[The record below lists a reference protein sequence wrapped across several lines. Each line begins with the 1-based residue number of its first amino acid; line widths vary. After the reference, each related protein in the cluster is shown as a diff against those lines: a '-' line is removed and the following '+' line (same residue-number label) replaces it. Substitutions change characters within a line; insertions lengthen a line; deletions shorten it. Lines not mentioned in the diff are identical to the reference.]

1 MEFLSRTERMLS
13 ADEIKKINSKSVLV
27 FGLGGVGGSCVE
39 SLVRAGIGKLGIV
52 DGDEY
57 EITNVNRQIFATRKT
72 LGMRKVDA
80 CQERLWDIN
89 PELIIDKYDLFVTE
103 DNIKDID
110 FENYDYIVDA
120 IDTITSKLLII
131 KEAYD
136 KNIKI
141 ISAMG
146 AGNRLDPT
154 KFKVLDIEKTK
165 SDPVARIMR
174 KKLKDMNIKKLKV
187 VCSEE
192 LPIKTGD
199 RTPGSI
205 SFVPPVCGM
214 VMASYVVSD
223 ILKSWNDSEKNI

>member
-1 MEFLSRTERMLS
+1 MEFLSRTERMIS
-13 ADEIKKINSKSVLV
+13 KEDIDKINNKSVIV

-39 SLVRAGIGKLGIV
+39 ALVRAGIGEIGIV

-57 EITNVNRQIFATRKT
+57 EITNVNRQAFATTKT

-80 CQERLWDIN
+80 CEERLLEIN
-89 PELIIDKYDLFVTE
+89 PNLKIKKYDLFVSGE
-103 DNIKDID
+103 NIRDID
-110 FENYDYIVDA
+110 FESYDYVVDA

-131 KEAYD
+131 KEACD
-136 KNIKI
+136 RNIKI

-154 KFKVLDIEKTK
+154 KFQIIDIEKTK
-165 SDPVARIMR
+165 NDPVARIMR
-174 KKLKDMNIKKLKV
+174 KKLKDMGIKKLKV
-187 VCSEE
+187 VCSNE

-214 VMASYVVSD
+214 VLASQVIRD
-223 ILKSWNDSEKNI
+223 ILRSWK

>member
-1 MEFLSRTERMLS
+1 MISDKDIE
-13 ADEIKKINSKSVLV
+13 KVNSKSVLV
-27 FGLGGVGGSCVE
+27 FGLGGVGGSLAE
-39 SLVRAGIGKLGIV
+39 SLVRAGIGEIGLV

-57 EITNVNRQIFATRKT
+57 EITNVNRQVFATMKT

-80 CQERLWDIN
+80 CQERLLDIN
-89 PELIIDKYDLFVTE
+89 PNLFVKKYDLFVTE
-103 DNIKDID
+103 ENIKDID
-110 FENYDYIVDA
+110 FENYDYVLDA

-131 KEAYD
+131 REAYD
-136 KNIKI
+136 NNIKI

-154 KFKVLDIEKTK
+154 KFKIMDIEKTK
-165 SDPVARIMR
+165 NDPVARIMR
-174 KKLKDMNIKKLKV
+174 KKLKEMNIKKLKV

-192 LPIKTGD
+192 LPIKTSD

-214 VMASYVVSD
+214 VLASYVITD
-223 ILKSWNDSEKNI
+223 ILKS

>member
-1 MEFLSRTERMLS
+1 MEFLSRSERMLS
-13 ADEIKKINSKSVLV
+13 ADDIKKINSKSVLV

-39 SLVRAGIGKLGIV
+39 SLVRAGIGKVGIV

-57 EITNVNRQIFATRKT
+57 EITNVNRQIFATTKT

-80 CQERLWDIN
+80 CQERLLEIN
-89 PELIIDKYDLFVTE
+89 PEVKIKKYDLFVSE
-103 DNIKDID
+103 ENIRDID
-110 FENYDYIVDA
+110 FESYDYVVDA

-131 KEAYD
+131 REAYD
-136 KNIKI
+136 RNIKI

-154 KFKVLDIEKTK
+154 KFQVMEIEKTQN
-165 SDPVARIMR
+165 DPLARIMR
-174 KKLKDMNIKKLKV
+174 KKLKEMGIKKLKV
-187 VCSEE
+187 VCSSE

-214 VMASYVVSD
+214 VLASQVIRD
-223 ILKSWNDSEKNI
+223 ILKS

>member
-1 MEFLSRTERMLS
+1 MDFLSRTKRMIS
-13 ADEIKKINSKSVLV
+13 DQDIEKINSKSVLV
-27 FGLGGVGGSCVE
+27 FGLGGVGGSLAE
-39 SLVRAGIGKLGIV
+39 SLVRAGIGKIGIV

-57 EITNVNRQIFATRKT
+57 EITNVNRQVFATMKT
-72 LGMRKVDA
+72 LGMRKVYA
-80 CQERLWDIN
+80 CQERLLDIN
-89 PELIIDKYDLFVTE
+89 PNLLVKNYDLFVTE
-103 DNIKDID
+103 ENIKDID
-110 FENYDYIVDA
+110 FENYDYVVDA

-131 KEAYD
+131 REAYD

-154 KFKVLDIEKTK
+154 KFKIMDIEKTK
-165 SDPVARIMR
+165 NDPVARIMR
-174 KKLKDMNIKKLKV
+174 KKLKEMNIKKLKV

-192 LPIKTGD
+192 LPIKTSD

-214 VMASYVVSD
+214 VLASYVITD
-223 ILKSWNDSEKNI
+223 ILKS

>member
-1 MEFLSRTERMLS
+1 MERMLS
-13 ADEIKKINSKSVLV
+13 SEDIKKINSRSVLV

-39 SLVRAGIGKLGIV
+39 ALIRSGVEKVGIV

-57 EITNVNRQIFATRKT
+57 EITNLNRQIFATMKT
-72 LGMRKVDA
+72 IGIRKVDA
-80 CQERLWDIN
+80 CEERMLEIN
-89 PELIIDKYDLFVTE
+89 PKLKIKKYDIFVTE
-103 DNIKDID
+103 ENICGID
-110 FENYDYIVDA
+110 FENYDYVVDA

-131 KEAYD
+131 RAAYE

-154 KFKVLDIEKTK
+154 KFEVVDIEKTK
-165 SDPVARIMR
+165 NDPVARIIR
-174 KKLKDMNIKKLKV
+174 KKLKEMNIKKLKV
-187 VCSEE
+187 VCSKEI
-192 LPIKTGD
+192 PIKTHD

-214 VMASYVVSD
+214 VLASYVISD
-223 ILKSWNDSEKNI
+223 ILKS

>member
-1 MEFLSRTERMLS
+1 MISDQDIE
-13 ADEIKKINSKSVLV
+13 KINSKSVLV
-27 FGLGGVGGSCVE
+27 FGLGGVGGSLAE
-39 SLVRAGIGKLGIV
+39 SLVRAGIGKIGLV

-57 EITNVNRQIFATRKT
+57 EITNVNRQVFATMKT

-80 CQERLWDIN
+80 CQERLLDIN
-89 PELIIDKYDLFVTE
+89 PNLLVKKYDLFVTE
-103 DNIKDID
+103 ENIKDID
-110 FENYDYIVDA
+110 FENYDYVVDA

-131 KEAYD
+131 REAYN
-136 KNIKI
+136 KNVKI

-154 KFKVLDIEKTK
+154 KFKIMDIEKTK
-165 SDPVARIMR
+165 NDPVARIMR
-174 KKLKDMNIKKLKV
+174 KKLKEMNIRKLKV

-192 LPIKTGD
+192 LPIKTSD

-214 VMASYVVSD
+214 VLASYVITD
-223 ILKSWNDSEKNI
+223 ILKS

>member
-1 MEFLSRTERMLS
+1 MISDKDIE
-13 ADEIKKINSKSVLV
+13 KVNSKSVLV
-27 FGLGGVGGSCVE
+27 FGLGGVGGSLAE
-39 SLVRAGIGKLGIV
+39 SLVRAGIGEIGLV

-57 EITNVNRQIFATRKT
+57 EITNVNRQVFATMKT

-80 CQERLWDIN
+80 CQERLLDIN
-89 PELIIDKYDLFVTE
+89 PNLLVKKYDLFVTE
-103 DNIKDID
+103 ENIKDID
-110 FENYDYIVDA
+110 FENYDYVVDA

-131 KEAYD
+131 REAYD
-136 KNIKI
+136 NNIKI

-154 KFKVLDIEKTK
+154 KFKIMDIEKTK
-165 SDPVARIMR
+165 NDPVARIMR
-174 KKLKDMNIKKLKV
+174 KKLKEMNIKKLKV

-192 LPIKTGD
+192 LPIKTSD

-214 VMASYVVSD
+214 VLASYVITD
-223 ILKSWNDSEKNI
+223 ILKS

>member
-1 MEFLSRTERMLS
+1 MEFLSRTKRMIS
-13 ADEIKKINSKSVLV
+13 DQDIEKINSKSVLV
-27 FGLGGVGGSCVE
+27 FGLGGVGGSLAE
-39 SLVRAGIGKLGIV
+39 SLVRAGIGKIGLV

-57 EITNVNRQIFATRKT
+57 EITNVNRQVFANMKT

-80 CQERLWDIN
+80 CKERLLDIN
-89 PELIIDKYDLFVTE
+89 PDLLIKKYDLFVTKE
-103 DNIKDID
+103 NISEID
-110 FENYDYIVDA
+110 FENYDYVVDA

-131 KEAYD
+131 KKAYD
-136 KNIKI
+136 KDIKI

-154 KFKVLDIEKTK
+154 KFKIMDIEKTK
-165 SDPVARIMR
+165 NDPLARIMR
-174 KKLKDMNIKKLKV
+174 KKLKEMNIKKLKV

-192 LPIKTGD
+192 LPIKTSD

-214 VMASYVVSD
+214 VLASYVITD
-223 ILKSWNDSEKNI
+223 ILKS

>member
-1 MEFLSRTERMLS
+1 MDFLSRTKRMIS
-13 ADEIKKINSKSVLV
+13 DQDIEKVNSKSVLV
-27 FGLGGVGGSCVE
+27 FGLGGVGGSLAE
-39 SLVRAGIGKLGIV
+39 SLVRAGIGEIGLV

-57 EITNVNRQIFATRKT
+57 EITNVNRQVFATMKT

-80 CQERLWDIN
+80 CQERLLDIN
-89 PELIIDKYDLFVTE
+89 PNLLVKKYDLFVTE
-103 DNIKDID
+103 ENIKDID
-110 FENYDYIVDA
+110 FENYDYVVDA

-131 KEAYD
+131 REAYD
-136 KNIKI
+136 NNIKI

-154 KFKVLDIEKTK
+154 KFKIMDIEKTK
-165 SDPVARIMR
+165 NDPVARIMR
-174 KKLKDMNIKKLKV
+174 KKLKEMSIKKLKV

-192 LPIKTGD
+192 LPIKTSD

-214 VMASYVVSD
+214 VLASYVITD
-223 ILKSWNDSEKNI
+223 ILKS

>member
-1 MEFLSRTERMLS
+1 MISDQDIE
-13 ADEIKKINSKSVLV
+13 KINSKSVLV
-27 FGLGGVGGSCVE
+27 FGLGGVGGSLAE
-39 SLVRAGIGKLGIV
+39 SLVRAGIGKIGLV

-57 EITNVNRQIFATRKT
+57 EITNLNRQVFATMKT

-80 CQERLWDIN
+80 CQERLLDIN
-89 PELIIDKYDLFVTE
+89 PNLLVKKYDLFVTE
-103 DNIKDID
+103 ENIKDID
-110 FENYDYIVDA
+110 FENYDYVVDA

-131 KEAYD
+131 REAYD
-136 KNIKI
+136 NNIKI

-154 KFKVLDIEKTK
+154 KFKIMDIEKTK
-165 SDPVARIMR
+165 NDPVARIMR
-174 KKLKDMNIKKLKV
+174 KKLKEMNIKKLKV

-192 LPIKTGD
+192 LPIKTSD

-214 VMASYVVSD
+214 VLASYVITD
-223 ILKSWNDSEKNI
+223 ILKS

>member
-1 MEFLSRTERMLS
+1 MEFLSRTERMIS
-13 ADEIKKINSKSVLV
+13 SDDIKKINSKAVLV
-27 FGLGGVGGSCVE
+27 FGLGGVGGSSVE
-39 SLVRAGIGKLGIV
+39 SLVRSGIGKVGIV

-57 EITNVNRQIFATRKT
+57 EITNVNRQVFATTKT
-72 LGMRKVDA
+72 IGMRKVDA
-80 CQERLWDIN
+80 CQERLLEIN
-89 PELIIDKYDLFVTE
+89 PEVKIKKYDLFITE
-103 DNIKDID
+103 ENIKDID
-110 FENYDYIVDA
+110 FENYDYVVDA

-131 KEAYD
+131 KAAHE

-154 KFKVLDIEKTK
+154 KFEVLDIEKTK
-165 SDPVARIMR
+165 NDPVARIMR
-174 KKLKDMNIKKLKV
+174 KKLKEMNIKKLKV

-192 LPIKTGD
+192 LPIKTSD

-214 VMASYVVSD
+214 ILASYVITD
-223 ILKSWNDSEKNI
+223 ILKSWKELKKHI

>member
-1 MEFLSRTERMLS
+1 MEFLSRTKRMIS
-13 ADEIKKINSKSVLV
+13 DQDIEKINSKSVLV
-27 FGLGGVGGSCVE
+27 FGLGGVGGSLAE
-39 SLVRAGIGKLGIV
+39 SLVRAGIGKIGLV

-57 EITNVNRQIFATRKT
+57 EITNVNRQVFATMKT

-80 CQERLWDIN
+80 CQERLLDIN
-89 PELIIDKYDLFVTE
+89 PDLLIKKYDLFVTE
-103 DNIKDID
+103 DNISDID
-110 FENYDYIVDA
+110 FENYDYVVDA

-136 KNIKI
+136 KDIKI

-154 KFKVLDIEKTK
+154 KFKIMDIEKTK
-165 SDPVARIMR
+165 NDPLARIMR
-174 KKLKDMNIKKLKV
+174 KKLKEMNIKKLKV

-192 LPIKTGD
+192 LPIKTSD

-214 VMASYVVSD
+214 VLASYVITD
-223 ILKSWNDSEKNI
+223 ILKS

>member
-1 MEFLSRTERMLS
+1 MEFLSRTERMIS
-13 ADEIKKINSKSVLV
+13 KEDIDKINNKSVIV

-39 SLVRAGIGKLGIV
+39 ALVRAGIGEIGIV

-57 EITNVNRQIFATRKT
+57 EITNVNRQAFATTKT

-80 CQERLWDIN
+80 CEERLLEIN
-89 PELIIDKYDLFVTE
+89 PNLKIKKYDLFVSGE
-103 DNIKDID
+103 NIRDID
-110 FENYDYIVDA
+110 FESYDYVVDA

-131 KEAYD
+131 KEACD
-136 KNIKI
+136 RNIKI

-154 KFKVLDIEKTK
+154 KFQIIDIEKTK
-165 SDPVARIMR
+165 NDPVARIMR
-174 KKLKDMNIKKLKV
+174 KKLKDMGIKKLKV
-187 VCSEE
+187 VCSNE

-214 VMASYVVSD
+214 VLASQVIRD
-223 ILKSWNDSEKNI
+223 ILRS

>member
-1 MEFLSRTERMLS
+1 MISDKDIE
-13 ADEIKKINSKSVLV
+13 KVNSKSVLV
-27 FGLGGVGGSCVE
+27 FGLGGVGGSLAE
-39 SLVRAGIGKLGIV
+39 SLVRAGIGEIGLV

-57 EITNVNRQIFATRKT
+57 EITNVNRQVFATMKT

-80 CQERLWDIN
+80 CQERLLDIN
-89 PELIIDKYDLFVTE
+89 PNLFVKKYDLFVTE
-103 DNIKDID
+103 ENIKDID
-110 FENYDYIVDA
+110 FENYDYVVDA

-131 KEAYD
+131 REAYD
-136 KNIKI
+136 NNIKI

-154 KFKVLDIEKTK
+154 KFKIMDIEKTK
-165 SDPVARIMR
+165 NDPVARIMR
-174 KKLKDMNIKKLKV
+174 KKLKEMNIKKLKV

-192 LPIKTGD
+192 LPIKTSD

-214 VMASYVVSD
+214 VLASYVITD
-223 ILKSWNDSEKNI
+223 ILKS

>member
-1 MEFLSRTERMLS
+1 MLS
-13 ADEIKKINSKSVLV
+13 ADDIKKINSKSVLV

-39 SLVRAGIGKLGIV
+39 SLVRAGIGKVGIV

-57 EITNVNRQIFATRKT
+57 EITNVNRQIFATTKT

-80 CQERLWDIN
+80 CQERLLEIN
-89 PELIIDKYDLFVTE
+89 PEVKIKKYDLFVSE
-103 DNIKDID
+103 ENIRDID
-110 FENYDYIVDA
+110 FESYDYVVDA

-131 KEAYD
+131 REAYD
-136 KNIKI
+136 RNIKI

-154 KFKVLDIEKTK
+154 KFQVMEIEKTQN
-165 SDPVARIMR
+165 DPLARIMR
-174 KKLKDMNIKKLKV
+174 KKLKEMGIKKLKV
-187 VCSEE
+187 VCSSE

-214 VMASYVVSD
+214 VLASQVIRD
-223 ILKSWNDSEKNI
+223 ILKS

>member
-1 MEFLSRTERMLS
+1 MISDKDIE
-13 ADEIKKINSKSVLV
+13 KVNSKSVLV
-27 FGLGGVGGSCVE
+27 FGLGGVGGSLAE
-39 SLVRAGIGKLGIV
+39 SLVRAGIGEIGLV

-57 EITNVNRQIFATRKT
+57 EITNVNRQVFATMKT

-80 CQERLWDIN
+80 CQERLLDIN
-89 PELIIDKYDLFVTE
+89 PNLLVKKYDLFVTE
-103 DNIKDID
+103 ENIKDID
-110 FENYDYIVDA
+110 FENYDYVVDA

-131 KEAYD
+131 REAYD

-154 KFKVLDIEKTK
+154 KFKIMDIEKTK
-165 SDPVARIMR
+165 NDPVARIMR
-174 KKLKDMNIKKLKV
+174 KKLKEMNIKKLKV

-192 LPIKTGD
+192 LPIKTSD

-214 VMASYVVSD
+214 VLASYVITD
-223 ILKSWNDSEKNI
+223 ILKS

>member
-1 MEFLSRTERMLS
+1 MEFLSRTERMIPKGDL
-13 ADEIKKINSKSVLV
+13 ERLKNKSILV
-27 FGLGGVGGSCVE
+27 FGLGGVGGACVE
-39 SLVRAGIGKLGIV
+39 SLVRAGIGKIGLV

-57 EITNVNRQIFATRKT
+57 EITNVNRQIFATMKT

-80 CQERLWDIN
+80 CEERLLDIN
-89 PELIIDKYDLFVTE
+89 PDLKIKKYDLFINDE
-103 DNIKDID
+103 NINEID

-154 KFKVLDIEKTK
+154 KFQVMNIEKTQN
-165 SDPVARIMR
+165 DPVAKIMR
-174 KKLKDMNIKKLKV
+174 KKLKEMRIKKLKV
-187 VCSEE
+187 VCSTE

-214 VMASYVVSD
+214 VLASYVIRD
-223 ILKSWNDSEKNI
+223 ILKS

>member
-1 MEFLSRTERMLS
+1 MEFLSRTERMIS
-13 ADEIKKINSKSVLV
+13 KEDIDKINNKFVIV

-39 SLVRAGIGKLGIV
+39 ALVRAGIGEIGIV

-57 EITNVNRQIFATRKT
+57 EITNVNRQAFATTKT

-80 CQERLWDIN
+80 CEERLLEIN
-89 PELIIDKYDLFVTE
+89 PNLKIKKYDLFVSGK
-103 DNIKDID
+103 NIRDID
-110 FENYDYIVDA
+110 FESYDYVVDA

-136 KNIKI
+136 RNIKI

-154 KFKVLDIEKTK
+154 KFQVIDIEKTNN
-165 SDPVARIMR
+165 DPVARIMR
-174 KKLKDMNIKKLKV
+174 KKLKEMGIKKLKV
-187 VCSEE
+187 VCSSE

-214 VMASYVVSD
+214 VLASQVIRD
-223 ILKSWNDSEKNI
+223 ILRSWK

>member
-1 MEFLSRTERMLS
+1 MEFLSRTKRMIS
-13 ADEIKKINSKSVLV
+13 DKDIEKVNSKSVLV
-27 FGLGGVGGSCVE
+27 FGLGGVGGSLAE
-39 SLVRAGIGKLGIV
+39 SLVRAGIGEIGLV

-57 EITNVNRQIFATRKT
+57 EITNVNRQVFATMKT

-80 CQERLWDIN
+80 CQERLLDIN
-89 PELIIDKYDLFVTE
+89 PNLLVKKYDLFVTE
-103 DNIKDID
+103 ENIKDID
-110 FENYDYIVDA
+110 FENYDYVVDA

-131 KEAYD
+131 REAYD

-154 KFKVLDIEKTK
+154 KFKIMDIEKTK
-165 SDPVARIMR
+165 NDPVARIMR
-174 KKLKDMNIKKLKV
+174 KKLKEMNIKKLKV

-192 LPIKTGD
+192 LPIKTSD

-214 VMASYVVSD
+214 VLASYVITD
-223 ILKSWNDSEKNI
+223 ILKSWNEVKKNI

>member
-1 MEFLSRTERMLS
+1 MEFLSRTERMIPKE
-13 ADEIKKINSKSVLV
+13 DVEKINDKSVIV

-39 SLVRAGIGKLGIV
+39 ALVRAGIGEIGLV

-57 EITNVNRQIFATRKT
+57 EITNINRQAFATTKT

-80 CQERLWDIN
+80 CEERLLEIN
-89 PELIIDKYDLFVTE
+89 PKLKIKKYDLFVSE
-103 DNIKDID
+103 ENIRDID
-110 FENYDYIVDA
+110 LKSYDYVVDA

-136 KNIKI
+136 RNIKI

-154 KFKVLDIEKTK
+154 KFQVMDIEKTQN
-165 SDPVARIMR
+165 DPLARIMR
-174 KKLKDMNIKKLKV
+174 KKLKEMGIKKLKV
-187 VCSEE
+187 VCSSE

-214 VMASYVVSD
+214 VLASQVIRD
-223 ILKSWNDSEKNI
+223 ILKSWK

>member
-1 MEFLSRTERMLS
+1 MEFLSRTERMIPKEDL
-13 ADEIKKINSKSVLV
+13 DKLKNKSILV
-27 FGLGGVGGSCVE
+27 FGLGGVGGACVE
-39 SLVRAGIGKLGIV
+39 SLVRAGIGKVGLV

-57 EITNVNRQIFATRKT
+57 EITNVNRQIFATMKT

-80 CQERLWDIN
+80 CEERLLDIN
-89 PELIIDKYDLFVTE
+89 PDLKIKKYDLFVSE
-103 DNIKDID
+103 ENIRDID
-110 FENYDYIVDA
+110 FESYDYVVDA

-131 KEAYD
+131 REAYD
-136 KNIKI
+136 RNIKI

-154 KFKVLDIEKTK
+154 KFQVMEIEKTQN
-165 SDPVARIMR
+165 DPLARIMR
-174 KKLKDMNIKKLKV
+174 KKLKEMGIKKLKV
-187 VCSEE
+187 VCSSE

-214 VMASYVVSD
+214 VLASQVIRD
-223 ILKSWNDSEKNI
+223 ILKS

>member
-1 MEFLSRTERMLS
+1 MEFLSRTERMIS
-13 ADEIKKINSKSVLV
+13 KEDIKKINNKSVLV
-27 FGLGGVGGSCVE
+27 FGLGGVGGACAE
-39 SLVRAGIGKLGIV
+39 SLVRAGVGEIGLV

-57 EITNVNRQIFATRKT
+57 EITNVNRQIFATMKT

-80 CQERLWDIN
+80 CEERLLEIN
-89 PELIIDKYDLFVTE
+89 PSLKIKKYDIFVTE

-110 FENYDYIVDA
+110 LKKYDYIVDA

-136 KNIKI
+136 NNIKI

-154 KFKVLDIEKTK
+154 KFQVMDIEKTQN
-165 SDPVARIMR
+165 DPVARIMR
-174 KKLKDMNIKKLKV
+174 KKLKEMRIKKLKV
-187 VCSEE
+187 VCSSE
-192 LPIKTGD
+192 LPIKTGE

-214 VMASYVVSD
+214 VLASQVIRE
-223 ILKSWNDSEKNI
+223 ILKSWK

>member
-1 MEFLSRTERMLS
+1 MEFLSRTERMIS
-13 ADEIKKINSKSVLV
+13 SDDIKKINSKAVLV

-39 SLVRAGIGKLGIV
+39 SLVRAGIGKVGIV

-57 EITNVNRQIFATRKT
+57 EITNVNRQIFATTKT
-72 LGMRKVDA
+72 IGMRKVDA
-80 CQERLWDIN
+80 CQERLLEIN
-89 PELIIDKYDLFVTE
+89 PEVEIKKYDLFITE
-103 DNIKDID
+103 ENIKDID
-110 FENYDYIVDA
+110 FENYDYVVDA

-131 KEAYD
+131 KKAHE

-154 KFKVLDIEKTK
+154 KFEVLDIEKTK
-165 SDPVARIMR
+165 NDPVARIMR
-174 KKLKDMNIKKLKV
+174 KKLKEMNIKKLKV
-187 VCSEE
+187 VCSKEI
-192 LPIKTGD
+192 PIKTGD

-214 VMASYVVSD
+214 VLASYVISD

>member
-1 MEFLSRTERMLS
+1 MISDKDIE
-13 ADEIKKINSKSVLV
+13 KINSKSVLV
-27 FGLGGVGGSCVE
+27 FGLGGVGGSLAE
-39 SLVRAGIGKLGIV
+39 SLVRAGIGKIGLV

-57 EITNVNRQIFATRKT
+57 EITNVNRQVFATMKT

-80 CQERLWDIN
+80 CQERLLDIN
-89 PELIIDKYDLFVTE
+89 PNLLVKKYDLFVTE
-103 DNIKDID
+103 ENIKDID
-110 FENYDYIVDA
+110 FENYDYVVDA

-131 KEAYD
+131 REAYD
-136 KNIKI
+136 NNIKI

-154 KFKVLDIEKTK
+154 KFKIMDIEKTK
-165 SDPVARIMR
+165 NDPVARIMR
-174 KKLKDMNIKKLKV
+174 KKLKEMNIKKLKV

-192 LPIKTGD
+192 LPIKTSD

-214 VMASYVVSD
+214 VLASYVITD
-223 ILKSWNDSEKNI
+223 ILKS